1 MGMTIEIH
9 IRRSLLDRN
18 PVRHLVWPKRAALN
32 TTVRGTPCVMRNGF
46 IGEGDATYFVDEKNQ
61 FHSSGILLS
70 GSGCSFHPRIERCRM
85 RGIQKQLM
93 SLSIEGGE
101 SCPYHHGP
109 WRRKTRQS
117 LDAMSLIFS
126 YEKQKYFRQDR
137 SLVAHQHHLYHRG
150 ILCVPKG
157 TNVEFVVVKATHAL
171 LDPFFVLTWIYG
183 EYTTV
188 ISSGIYHIGRDQL
201 P

>member
-9 IRRSLLDRN
+9 IRRSLLDRK

-117 LDAMSLIFS
+117 LDAISLIFS
-126 YEKQKYFRQDR
+126 DEKQKYFRIVLLWHINITCITGGFYVSQR
-137 SLVAHQHHLYHRG
+137 GRTLNSL
-150 ILCVPKG
+150 
-157 TNVEFVVVKATHAL
+157 
-171 LDPFFVLTWIYG
+171 W
-183 EYTTV
+183 
-188 ISSGIYHIGRDQL
+188 
-201 P
+201 